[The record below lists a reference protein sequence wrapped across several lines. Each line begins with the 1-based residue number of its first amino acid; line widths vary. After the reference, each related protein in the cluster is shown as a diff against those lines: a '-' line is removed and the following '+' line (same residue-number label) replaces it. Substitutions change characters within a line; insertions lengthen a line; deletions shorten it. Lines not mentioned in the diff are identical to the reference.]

1 MTENKNDDLELTRT
15 LAAPGEPFVWLT
27 AMGLSLGL
35 LMVIGLLGVIVAN
48 GLPVFWPS
56 KIVELHLKP
65 GVKNPVANSGETIT
79 GEIVQTRERRIPILG
94 PDGKKIEDQTEVQIF
109 VGNKDV
115 NGSGFAFI
123 NNADIASIAQPAGI
137 YRFERME
144 YGIAFGFP
152 RSLKLADGSS
162 LPAESPEF
170 RKTLARLDAES
181 AARRH
186 EIEKIEKH
194 DIGAINSRITQLR
207 AKGKGSPE
215 SLKQIAAL
223 DAEYQILAAKAREL
237 RAVQASSVLVYN
249 TPNGVERQLPIGDL
263 VAFTLPNTLDTT
275 QKATLFFHNIWNFLT
290 LDPREANTEGGIFPA
305 IFGTFVMTLL
315 MSLAVVPFG
324 VVAAIYLREYAKQGF
339 AVRSVRIAVNNLAG
353 VPSIVF
359 GVFGLGFFVYFV
371 GASVDSTFF
380 GEYLP
385 TPTFGTGGILWAAAT
400 LALMTVPVVIVA
412 TEEALAAVPRGMREG
427 SLSCGA
433 SKWQT
438 IQRIILPASL
448 PGILTGLILA
458 MARGAGEVAPLM
470 LVGVVK
476 LAPSLPIDGDF
487 PFVHLERKF
496 MHLGFHI
503 YDLGFQSP
511 DSEAAKPMVFATTL
525 LLILL
530 VVVLN
535 LAAILIR
542 EKLRKR
548 YATGAF

>member
-1 MTENKNDDLELTRT
+1 MNGTDKKDLQLTRT
-15 LAAPGEPFVWLT
+15 HAAPGEPFVWLT

-35 LMVIGLLGVIVAN
+35 LMVVGLLGIIVSN

-56 KIVELHLKP
+56 KIVEIQLKP
-65 GVKNPVANSGETIT
+65 GVKNPVPNGGQTIT
-79 GEIVQTRERRIPILG
+79 GEIVQTREKRIPILG
-94 PDGKKIEDQTEVQIF
+94 ADGAKIEDQTEVQIF

-123 NNADIASIAQPAGI
+123 NNADIASMSEPRDI
-137 YRFERME
+137 YRVERME
-144 YGIAFGFP
+144 YGIAFGYP
-152 RSLKLADGSS
+152 RSLQLADGASI
-162 LPAESPEF
+162 PATSPDF
-170 RKTLARLDAES
+170 SPTLARLESES
-181 AARRH
+181 ATRRH

-194 DIGAINSRITQLR
+194 DIGLINSRITELR

-215 SLKQIAAL
+215 SLQQIATL
-223 DAEYQILAAKAREL
+223 DADYQILAAKAREL
-237 RAVQASSVLVYN
+237 RAKQSTSALIYD
-249 TPNGVERQLPIGDL
+249 TPNGVERRLPIGDL
-263 VAFTLPNTLDTT
+263 VAYTLPNTLDTT
-275 QKATLFFHNIWNFLT
+275 QKLGLFVHNFWNFLT
-290 LDPREANTEGGIFPA
+290 LQPREANTEGGIFPA

-315 MSLAVVPFG
+315 MSLGVVPFG
-324 VVAAIYLREYAKQGF
+324 VVAAIYLREYARQGF
-339 AVRSVRIAVNNLAG
+339 AVRAVRIAVNNLAG

-371 GASVDSTFF
+371 GASVDSAFF